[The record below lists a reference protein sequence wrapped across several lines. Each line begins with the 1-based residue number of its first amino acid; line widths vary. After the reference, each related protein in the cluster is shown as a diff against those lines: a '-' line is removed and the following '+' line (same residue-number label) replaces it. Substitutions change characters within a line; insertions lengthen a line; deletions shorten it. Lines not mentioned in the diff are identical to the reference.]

1 MFETIVT
8 NNVGTMYIL
17 TLSQLIGGEGGE
29 RERNKKDVVR
39 IGCSD
44 IQRENSSYS
53 RLDSFRLGAELRLGD
68 RALLLGKAWGCGD
81 TVRTS
86 FSKKNKICI
95 YMYIYICIYIQ

>member
-86 FSKKNKICI
+86 FSKKKKI
-95 YMYIYICIYIQ
+95 YIYIQ